1 MNDELELLFSKD
13 VPVVPE
19 VEFDYKKMLQN
30 CKMGKEKYNIKLF
43 KYTLYACFCVVLC
56 FVSVLTTITI
66 VKNNTSIE
74 KNDKIEIVRSSGYVV
89 SRNDSLDST
98 WHIGPY
104 GIEVLI
110 KCDFTKHPK
119 YNEWVEECEPI
130 ALEDMNENSDGRFS
144 YEFYLNRQLLK
155 KYYEEIKNDY
165 PNHNGYVLEAYEGGF
180 VRLQFFILPSD
191 GETIEEAIEKNDN
204 YFNDFLKSNEYNN
217 LVELAE
223 TNYICSIMIGQMDVS
238 LQGNE

>member
-1 MNDELELLFSKD
+1 MSDELELLFNKD

-30 CKMGKEKYNIKLF
+30 CKMGKEKHNKQFISLNIVLSSF
-43 KYTLYACFCVVLC
+43 IVLVGIIILSVVMMN
-56 FVSVLTTITI
+56 
-66 VKNNTSIE
+66 NNTPI
-74 KNDKIEIVRSSGYVV
+74 KPNDKIEIVRSSGYVI
-89 SRNDSLDST
+89 SGNNSLDST
-98 WHIGPY
+98 WYIGPY

-165 PNHNGYVLEAYEGGF
+165 PNHTGYVLEAYEGF
-180 VRLQFFILPSD
+180 VRLQFYILPSD

-223 TNYICSIMIGQMDVS
+223 TSYICSIMIGQMDVS

>member
-1 MNDELELLFSKD
+1 MENDELKEILEMDFPNVEIDSKKIISACLARED
-13 VPVVPE
+13 RHHKQFIRLNIVLSSFIVLVGIIILSVV
-19 VEFDYKKMLQN
+19 MMN
-30 CKMGKEKYNIKLF
+30 
-43 KYTLYACFCVVLC
+43 
-56 FVSVLTTITI
+56 
-66 VKNNTSIE
+66 NNTPI
-74 KNDKIEIVRSSGYVV
+74 KPNDKIEIVRSSGYVI
-89 SRNDSLDST
+89 SGNNSLDST
-98 WHIGPY
+98 WYIGPY

-144 YEFYLNRQLLK
+144 YEFYLNKQLLK

-165 PNHNGYVLEAYEGGF
+165 TNHNGYVLEPYEGGF